1 MAIAG
6 DDASQPCGT
15 TIDSVASPTSHFP
28 SRSATSAPSAAPS
41 CSGSPGYPP
50 VRRAAAGFTA
60 VDRRAAT
67 GAASQGR
74 GAAAGAASPG
84 RRPAVGAA
92 APGRRA
98 AELQREP
105 PRRAE
110 ELQLEPPCTG
120 PTICSGSCCAGPLLP
135 RWGSRCRR
143 RPPPLASCGMI
154 IGE

>member
-84 RRPAVGAA
+84 RGAA
-92 APGRRA
+92 AGATVHRA
-98 AELQREP
+98 DDLQRE
-105 PRRAE
+105 
-110 ELQLEPPCTG
+110 
-120 PTICSGSCCAGPLLP
+120 LLRGAAAAKMGVKVP
-135 RWGSRCRR
+135 SSASSISFLWYDYWGMKNRGKV
-143 RPPPLASCGMI
+143 LN
-154 IGE
+154 